1 MKFKIGLLISFSA
14 LIGVVACTKEKTEP
28 APPVVISGDCDSNLS
43 YASNIVPIL
52 AQNCAFSSCHGNGS
66 TQKGVSLESYDG
78 VVNAINNQKLLD
90 AINRQAGVSPM
101 PASGPLDA
109 ELIKT
114 ITCWVEDGM
123 PNN

>member
-1 MKFKIGLLISFSA
+1 MKLKFGLIISFAAAISIA
-14 LIGVVACTKEKTEP
+14 ACTKEKTEQE
-28 APPVVISGDCDSNLS
+28 PPVVVPENCDSNLT
-43 YASNIVPIL
+43 YTTNIVPIL

-66 TQKGVSLESYDG
+66 AQKGVSLDNYDG
-78 VVNAINNQKLLD
+78 VSNAINNQRLLD

-114 ITCWVEDGM
+114 ITCWVENGM